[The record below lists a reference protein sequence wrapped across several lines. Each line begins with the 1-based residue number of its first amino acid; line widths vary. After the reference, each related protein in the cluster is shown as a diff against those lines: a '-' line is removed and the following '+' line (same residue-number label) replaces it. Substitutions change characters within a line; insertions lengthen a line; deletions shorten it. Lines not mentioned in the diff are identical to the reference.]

1 MVKEM
6 IGYVTG
12 QRSYGFMTYDK
23 GIESYKWGREENW
36 KSAKEKASKRVKCL
50 NDGLEFSSITE
61 ASKFYFMRFP
71 KSQQTQGNLQI
82 GRSDE
87 NSFSTGIKL
96 TIEMDDYVNLLGN
109 VEE

>member
-23 GIESYKWGREENW
+23 GIESYRWGREENW

-50 NDGLEFSSITE
+50 NDDLEFSSITE
-61 ASKFYFMRFP
+61 ASEFYKIPFHAIFQNLNKHKEICRSEDQMKFRF
-71 KSQQTQGNLQI
+71 QL
-82 GRSDE
+82 
-87 NSFSTGIKL
+87 
-96 TIEMDDYVNLLGN
+96 V
-109 VEE
+109 

>member
-1 MVKEM
+1 M

-12 QRSYGFMTYDK
+12 QRSYGFMSYDK
-23 GIESYKWGREENW
+23 GTESYRWGHEHNW

-61 ASKFYFMRFP
+61 A
-71 KSQQTQGNLQI
+71 

-87 NSFSTGIKL
+87 IPISTGIKA
-96 TIEMDDYVNLLGN
+96 DKK
-109 VEE
+109 